1 MSLNRETRSNGL
13 LRNPYSSAI
22 RVWRIIMTK
31 IHRSEQRLRVWS
43 PLEGAI
49 SGQFLD
55 CLRHPNPTPQQVEY
69 FPGRRVGEL
78 GRLPALKFPTGF
90 QVPSRHS
97 VPSFRMTEEMRAQY
111 QEYVDRWKRLGP
123 LLEEQREADVRAS
136 DTVSN
141 IAAFG
146 RLWTSAVRDWPPTDT
161 SGLVEQQRFFAA
173 LRPA

>member
-1 MSLNRETRSNGL
+1 
-13 LRNPYSSAI
+13 
-22 RVWRIIMTK
+22 
-31 IHRSEQRLRVWS
+31 
-43 PLEGAI
+43 
-49 SGQFLD
+49 
-55 CLRHPNPTPQQVEY
+55 
-69 FPGRRVGEL
+69 
-78 GRLPALKFPTGF
+78 
-90 QVPSRHS
+90 
-97 VPSFRMTEEMRAQY
+97 MTEEMRAKY

-146 RLWTSAVRDWPPTDT
+146 RLWTSAVREWPPTDT

>member
-1 MSLNRETRSNGL
+1 M
-13 LRNPYSSAI
+13 
-22 RVWRIIMTK
+22 
-31 IHRSEQRLRVWS
+31 
-43 PLEGAI
+43 
-49 SGQFLD
+49 
-55 CLRHPNPTPQQVEY
+55 
-69 FPGRRVGEL
+69 GEL

-111 QEYVDRWKRLGP
+111 QEYVERWKRLSP

-146 RLWTSAVRDWPPTDT
+146 RLWTSAVREWPPTDT